1 MRELTSLIGL
11 QVISTS
17 EGKRLGSVADVY
29 VDLAAG
35 ELVCVTL
42 AKTPEL
48 RVILA
53 GDIDVIGDDAI
64 MVSDRE
70 KLHARE
76 DVEEELERGKRVLSS
91 PPAVVTNRGK
101 TLGQLGSIQIDEG
114 TKKVIRFEVTHGPVR
129 DVTEGVL
136 ALPILE
142 GIVHGEDTVIVPH
155 DVVAR
160 RLVQSGGLRG
170 ALRNLGE
177 RLKVGVEDIG
187 ERSGELVRDGEQ
199 KLKERAGE
207 ARKKAAE
214 ATEKAKKRVTEVA
227 EDAKDA
233 TEKAKQRVGE
243 VAAEAK
249 EATEDAKE
257 RAGEVAEDLGEA
269 IEGEQAPEA
278 AEPPE
283 PEPESPRIE
292 DPEDAVEAGVEP
304 DEGEVH
310 MVPEAGTPLPAGE
323 EHVQDEEAPGD
334 DDEEAAAEDRSDEQ
348 PAEEPAGEEKSQDE
362 AW

>member
-17 EGKRLGSVADVY
+17 EGKRLGSIADVY

-53 GDIDVIGDDAI
+53 GDIDVIGDDAV
-64 MVSDRE
+64 MVSDHE
-70 KLHARE
+70 KLRGRE
-76 DVEEELERGKRVLSS
+76 EVAEELVRGKRVLSS
-91 PPAVVTNRGK
+91 PPAVVTNQGK
-101 TLGQLGSIQIDEG
+101 TLGQLGSVQIDEG
-114 TKKVIRFEVTHGPVR
+114 TKKVVRFEVTHGPVR

-155 DVVAR
+155 DVVAG
-160 RLVQSGGLRG
+160 RLVQAGGLRG

-187 ERSGELVRDGEQ
+187 ERSGDFVRDSEQ
-199 KLKERAGE
+199 KIKERAEE

-214 ATEKAKKRVTEVA
+214 ATEKAKKRVGEVADEAKEATEKAKKRMGEAAEDAREAVEDVKERAEEVA
-227 EDAKDA
+227 EDAK
-233 TEKAKQRVGE
+233 
-243 VAAEAK
+243 
-249 EATEDAKE
+249 EATADAVE
-257 RAGEVAEDLGEA
+257 QADEVAEDVSEA
-269 IEGEQAPEA
+269 IEGDEAPEA
-278 AEPPE
+278 AEPAE
-283 PEPESPRIE
+283 GET
-292 DPEDAVEAGVEP
+292 

-310 MVPEAGTPLPAGE
+310 MVPETATPLPPGE
-323 EHVQDEEAPGD
+323 ETAEGEVPGGEAA
-334 DDEEAAAEDRSDEQ
+334 ETAAEDTNDEDSSDDD
-348 PAEEPAGEEKSQDE
+348 ASEETNQRE